1 MAWTRITEDKLIS
14 ALNRREVEAY
24 RRDFEVETV
33 SLLIADVTAEVR
45 DYIASSDKNIRLDP
59 DESKIPPSCVAKA
72 LDILVIRI
80 LKRINVQPVQ
90 VRIDAAKS
98 AEEYFQ
104 KIAEGRIT
112 PQGYDARPDEQTGG
126 VCAVVVQNS
135 RDRVTAGKLEGL

>member
-1 MAWTRITEDKLIS
+1 MSSWKQITEQNLVA
-14 ALNRREVEAY
+14 ALSRHEVEVY

-33 SLLIADVTAEVR
+33 DLLIADVTAEVR
-45 DYIASSDKNIRLDP
+45 DYVASNGNVRMDP
-59 DESKIPPSCVAKA
+59 DTRNIPPSCVAKA
-72 LDILVIRI
+72 LDILAIRV

-112 PQGYDARPDEQTGG
+112 PQSYDTDTSAQTGG
-126 VCAVVVQNS
+126 PAVEVVTSS
-135 RDRVTAGKLEGL
+135 RIRTDASRLEGL

>member
-1 MAWTRITEDKLIS
+1 MSSWKKITEQNLVA
-14 ALNRREVEAY
+14 ALSRREVEAY

-33 SLLIADVTAEVR
+33 DLLIADVTAEVR
-45 DYIASSDKNIRLDP
+45 DYIASNGNVRLDP
-59 DESKIPPSCVAKA
+59 DERNIPPSCVAKA
-72 LDILVIRI
+72 LDILAIRV

-112 PQGYDARPDEQTGG
+112 PQSYDTDTSAQTGG
-126 VCAVVVQNS
+126 PAVEVVTSS
-135 RDRVTAGKLEGL
+135 RIRTDAARLEGL

>member
-1 MAWTRITEDKLIS
+1 MSWKTITEENLVA
-14 ALNRREVEAY
+14 ALSRREVDAY

-33 SLLIADVTAEVR
+33 DLLITDVTAEVR
-45 DYIASSDKNIRLDP
+45 DYIASNGNVRLDP
-59 DESKIPPSCVAKA
+59 DESKIPASCVAKA
-72 LDILVIRI
+72 LDILVIRV

-112 PQGYDARPDEQTGG
+112 PQSYDAAPGEQTGG
-126 VCAVVVQNS
+126 SCAVVIQNS
-135 RDRVTAGKLEGL
+135 RDRVNAHKLEGL

>member
-1 MAWTRITEDKLIS
+1 MSSWKQITEQNLVA
-14 ALNRREVEAY
+14 ALSRREVEAY

-33 SLLIADVTAEVR
+33 DLLIADVTAEVR
-45 DYIASSDKNIRLDP
+45 DYVASNGNVRMDP
-59 DESKIPPSCVAKA
+59 DTRNIPPSCVAKA
-72 LDILVIRI
+72 LDILAIRV

-112 PQGYDARPDEQTGG
+112 PQSYDTDTSAQTGG
-126 VCAVVVQNS
+126 PAVEVVTSS
-135 RDRVTAGKLEGL
+135 RIRTDAARLEGL